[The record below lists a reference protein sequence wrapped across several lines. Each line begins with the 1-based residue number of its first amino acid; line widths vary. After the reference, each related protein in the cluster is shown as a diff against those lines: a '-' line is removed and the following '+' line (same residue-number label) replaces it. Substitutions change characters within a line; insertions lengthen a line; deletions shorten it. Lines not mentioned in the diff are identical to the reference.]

1 VLTIADA
8 GLATQPYV
16 AGDAFTMG
24 DIPLGCFV
32 NRWYQ
37 LPIEHP
43 QHDHLAA
50 WYERLRAR
58 PAYREHV
65 MLPLS

>member
-1 VLTIADA
+1 M
-8 GLATQPYV
+8 
-16 AGDAFTMG
+16 AGDGFTMG

-37 LPIEHP
+37 LPIERP
-43 QHDHLAA
+43 AHDHLAA
-50 WYERLRAR
+50 WYERLQAR